1 MNKNVLTVF
10 AVSESVFETHVVVR
24 VYWMTGKQRKKAVD
38 VRLALTCENK
48 LAAAEAVVIRY
59 LLGEACVFNKNR
71 TGHNL
76 GIVVS
81 KGAIK
86 KLGHSKNPH
95 NELYDYGY
103 PLLTRYRGA
112 EITVSKDQ
120 AWFPPVEELG
130 EVACVDGESLR
141 GWETFETNDKGVIA
155 ITRHALER
163 YQENC
168 GTINAQTTW
177 KSLTQRLQFNA
188 GIEKVELP
196 KNVLEHKIGK
206 YGEPPEVWR
215 HPDSTLHFVFF
226 VKHDCKLLVTVFE
239 RNTKFD
245 NPKPAFHSPKEAWEP
260 PKKFA

>member
-1 MNKNVLTVF
+1 MNKTLTVF
-10 AVSESVFETHVVVR
+10 AVSESALETYCVVR

-48 LAAAEAVVIRY
+48 LAAAEAVAIRY
-59 LLGEACVFNKNR
+59 LLGEACVFNKNC

-76 GIVVS
+76 RIVVA

-86 KLGHSKNPH
+86 KLGHSKSRLE
-95 NELYDYGY
+95 ELYDYGY
-103 PLLTRYRGA
+103 PLLNRYMGA
-112 EITVSKDQ
+112 NIIVSKDNS
-120 AWFPPVEELG
+120 WFPSVEQLG
-130 EVACVDGESLR
+130 IVPCVDGEKLR
-141 GWETFETNDKGVIA
+141 GRETFETNDKGVIS

-168 GTINAQTTW
+168 GTVNPQTTW
-177 KSLTQRLQFNA
+177 KSLIQRLQFNA

-215 HPDSTLHFVFF
+215 HPDSTLHFVFCI
-226 VKHDCKLLVTVFE
+226 KHDCKVLVTVFD

-245 NPKPAFHSPKEAWEP
+245 KAFHSPKEAWAVQ
-260 PKKFA
+260 PKKIMM